1 MASQGR
7 ATIGLQPTVAALQ
20 GHIAA
25 QQAGFRQV
33 VGQIQQHRDQCYKN
47 YTNAVQENEALQ
59 QKVHNAV
66 KVQNYPTD
74 IPL

>member
-25 QQAGFRQV
+25 QQVRQV
-33 VGQIQQHRDQCYKN
+33 VGQIQQQRDQCYEN